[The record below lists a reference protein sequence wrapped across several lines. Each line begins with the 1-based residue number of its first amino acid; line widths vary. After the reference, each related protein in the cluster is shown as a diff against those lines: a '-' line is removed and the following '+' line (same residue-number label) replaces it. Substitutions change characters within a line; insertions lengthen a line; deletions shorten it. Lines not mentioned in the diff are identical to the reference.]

1 MKKIILILVGLV
13 ATAIIATLVLA
24 AFQPDTFSVER
35 SASLSAPREALYK
48 QVNNHRNF
56 VTWNPFNEL
65 DPDVVNTFSG
75 PEAGVGAVCA
85 WRGNANIGEGSSTI
99 TEVVPNELV
108 RMRMDWIKPMA
119 GTSTVDFTFIPEGDK
134 TVVTWKMY
142 GPQTFMSKLCSLFMN
157 PETMCGPM
165 FEKGLAQLG
174 VVASK

>member
-1 MKKIILILVGLV
+1 MGKIIRIIFLFLAVGL
-13 ATAIIATLVLA
+13 ALVLVIA

-35 SASLSAPREALYK
+35 SATLSAPREALYE
-48 QVNNHRNF
+48 QVNNHHNF

-65 DPDVVNTFSG
+65 DPNVVNTFSG
-75 PEAGVGAVCA
+75 PAAGVGAVCA
-85 WRGNANIGEGSSTI
+85 WKGNANIGEGSSTI

-119 GTSTVDFTFIPEGDK
+119 GTSTVDFTFVPDGTN

-142 GPQTFMSKLCSLFMN
+142 GPQTYMGKLCSLVMN

-174 VVASK
+174 EAASK